1 MYLVLLDFFI
11 IINDHYFLI
20 VLASV
25 FIDHKT
31 ATKADALNKIV
42 GLLKYVPEK
51 IGAGGL
57 GKTANKDEWDRI
69 F

>member
-11 IINDHYFLI
+11 FFNDHFLLI

-25 FIDHKT
+25 FTDHKT
-31 ATKADALNKIV
+31 ATEADALNKIV
-42 GLLKYVPEK
+42 GLLKYVPDK

-57 GKTANKDEWDRI
+57 GKTANKDE
-69 F
+69 